1 MLVNGI
7 DEFIELSLGL
17 FAVVT
22 GLVVL
27 LTYMERTLNPKAND
41 SAQPVNDKPG
51 ATGAIQQWWRRQ
63 RSKS

>member
-1 MLVNGI
+1 MNGI

-17 FAVVT
+17 FAVLT
-22 GLVVL
+22 GLIVL

-51 ATGAIQQWWRRQ
+51 RDRRHPTVVAP
-63 RSKS
+63 STE